1 MEVVTGTSGG
11 TGATASVTLGNGV
24 VSTITKTANGSGYT
38 SAPEIR
44 IKHGAGSGSYA
55 TATVNNAQEVD
66 SISLSNLVARS
77 TYSHYCKIGGAPTG
91 TGTTDYHRWI
101 NIKEHDCTNVKRFN
115 IKACRGNGF
124 NGGDLPEQGGD
135 VLKLYYNT
143 DLSDN
148 FTALMGIIVPLPTA
162 AEVTSKYDGDGTGN
176 DATKWY
182 WYSLDLPEAAQT
194 ATTRFQIK
202 QERPAGSG
210 SNDSGSNSDHYG
222 ICDIIYEYK
231 EVSALTFIPSD
242 GKISTNADELT
253 YVVEGNEASIY
264 TSGATALDATF
275 TLNSQNPLIPVPAID
290 PDYPVPVVEPYHLCK
305 YLIKAF

>member
-1 MEVVTGTSGG
+1 M
-11 TGATASVTLGNGV
+11 
-24 VSTITKTANGSGYT
+24 
-38 SAPEIR
+38 
-44 IKHGAGSGSYA
+44 
-55 TATVNNAQEVD
+55 
-66 SISLSNLVARS
+66 
-77 TYSHYCKIGGAPTG
+77 
-91 TGTTDYHRWI
+91 
-101 NIKEHDCTNVKRFN
+101 
-115 IKACRGNGF
+115 
-124 NGGDLPEQGGD
+124 
-135 VLKLYYNT
+135 
-143 DLSDN
+143 SDN

-182 WYSLDLPEAAQT
+182 WYSMDLPEAAQT

-231 EVSALTFIPSD
+231 EVSSLTFIPSD

-264 TSGATALDATF
+264 TSGATGLDATF
-275 TLNSQNPLIPVPAID
+275 TLNSQNPLVPVPLID
-290 PDYPVPVVEPYHLCK
+290 PDFPVPVIEPYHLCK
-305 YLIKAF
+305 HLIKAF